1 MRNKIKAIC
10 ALIFGAMFACSGLGA
25 CAEEDT
31 SMESS
36 SHNTPTMEETIF
48 SRYEDNQ
55 EFGFYSYGAPGTD
68 DYSANEAKIKQYAEA
83 GFNRYMLLGCNGA
96 KDSMSDWT
104 TSHRAI
110 NLENARKYGV
120 KDAFMRDYVLT
131 SYARRDSGTLT
142 LSDEELEEIVINRL
156 GYYATA
162 KNKDGS
168 YAIQGIDIGDE
179 PWGRH
184 YESYVR
190 VYKMVL
196 KVAKEVYNRPDFQMY
211 VCLLPAYGGTELYTT
226 DGVKATE
233 TERYVLYR
241 EYLRKY
247 LDGTGAKKVA
257 IDVYPFMGVGKYIRF
272 ERGYYASLQI
282 LAEECKRVG
291 ATYALVAQTY
301 SDPVQ
306 KDFRVVNEAEMK
318 LQMNSLIGFGAKDIG
333 FFRYEPL
340 ENSYQP
346 EAQFVG
352 ADRITKNP
360 IYDMAKNE
368 IATAKK
374 FDHIMLGYDYSAS
387 AIYASDT
394 EKYAYY
400 VAGVEND
407 TFQKVAVTAG
417 EGVTLVTELYDE
429 KNDLYMYMLQN
440 VLDTVY
446 TGNAQS
452 KTIVKVNFGDCKKVA
467 VIFEGKTGIV
477 ELEQGEFVKE
487 LSTGEGVYVIPLK

>member
-1 MRNKIKAIC
+1 
-10 ALIFGAMFACSGLGA
+10 
-25 CAEEDT
+25 
-31 SMESS
+31 MESS
-36 SHNTPTMEETIF
+36 LDSTSAMEETVF
-48 SRYEDNQ
+48 SKYEDNQ

-68 DYSANEAKIKQYAEA
+68 DYSANDAKIKQYVEA

-96 KDSMSDWT
+96 KEAMSDWA

-120 KDAFMRDYVLT
+120 KDAVMRDYVLN
-131 SYARRDSGTLT
+131 SYARRDSGTLMMT
-142 LSDEELEEIVINRL
+142 DAELEELVTNRL

-162 KNKDGS
+162 KNQDGS

-184 YESYVR
+184 YESYIR

-196 KVAKEVYNRPDFQMY
+196 KVAREVYNRPDFQMY
-211 VCLLPAYGGTELYTT
+211 VCLLPAYGGMDLYTT
-226 DGVKATE
+226 NGEKAAE
-233 TERYVLYR
+233 AERYSLYR
-241 EYLRKY
+241 QYLRMY
-247 LDGTGAKKVA
+247 LEGTGAKKVA
-257 IDVYPFMGVGKYIRF
+257 IDVYPYMGIGKYIRF

-282 LAEECKRVG
+282 LAEECNRVG

-352 ADRITKNP
+352 ADRITKTP
-360 IYDMAKNE
+360 IYDMAKKE

-374 FDHIMLGYDYSAS
+374 FDHIMLEYDYRAS
-387 AIYASDT
+387 AIYTHDR

-407 TFQKVAVTAG
+407 TFQKVNVTAG
-417 EGVTLVTELYDE
+417 DGVTLVTELYDK
-429 KNDLYMYMLQN
+429 KNDLYMYMIQN

-446 TGNAQS
+446 TNDKVS
-452 KTIVKVNFGDCKKVA
+452 KTTIKADFGDCTKVA
-467 VIFEGKTGIV
+467 VIFEGKTKIV
-477 ELEQGEFVKE
+477 ELKQGIFKQE
-487 LSTGEGVYVIPLK
+487 LSTGEGVYVIPLKQEM